1 MPEKLKPSPHQVVIR
16 LESPRAAAGA
26 RQALAVLGE
35 ISALPGHPDCL
46 LLNTS
51 RKASSK
57 PFLRALRGLLG
68 DKAQVMPVLLDEDE
82 QPHYALGGIT
92 IRFKAP
98 PKAKEL
104 ADLKSKYGLLLQ
116 ERNEFVPEQASFT
129 LAEPSQAYLPD
140 LLKQLVGR
148 KELEAAWP
156 ETVSAY
162 HRG

>member
-1 MPEKLKPSPHQVVIR
+1 MLEQLKPSPHQVVIR
-16 LESPRAAAGA
+16 LGSSRAVAAAKL
-26 RQALAVLGE
+26 ALAAVGQV
-35 ISALPGHPDCL
+35 SPLPGHPNCL
-46 LLNTS
+46 VLSTT
-51 RKASSK
+51 RKASAK
-57 PFLRALRGLLG
+57 PFLRLLRTLLG
-68 DKAQVMPVLLDEDE
+68 DKAQVMPVMLDQDE

-104 ADLKSKYGLLLQ
+104 AELKAKFGLRLQ

-129 LAEPSQAYLPD
+129 LAEPSPYLPD
-140 LLKQLVGR
+140 LLKQLGNR

-162 HRG
+162 HRT